1 MRLHLV
7 FIGKTQFSEMDA
19 GIRRYLD
26 RLQHYVSVDVHI
38 IKAEKISVK
47 GLEDA
52 VRERESERV
61 LKLVG
66 GRGHLVLWDQ
76 NGREL
81 ESLQLANFLKELL
94 QNSLSDV
101 WMVVGGPIGVS
112 RELREGANTVLSLS
126 RMTFPHDLARLVL
139 VEQLY
144 RAFTILK
151 GEPYHK

>member
-7 FIGKTQFSEMDA
+7 FIGKTQLLEMET
-19 GIRRYLD
+19 GIRRYLE
-26 RLQHYVSVDVHI
+26 RLQHYISVNVHI
-38 IKAEKISVK
+38 IKAEKITAK

-61 LKLVG
+61 LKLTG

-76 NGREL
+76 AGRDL
-81 ESLQLANFLKELL
+81 DSVQLAHFLKELVDRG
-94 QNSLSDV
+94 QSEV
-101 WMVVGGPIGVS
+101 WMIIGGPVGVS
-112 RELREGANTVLSLS
+112 QELRERANTMLSLS
-126 RMTFPHDLARLVL
+126 RMTLPHDLARLVL
-139 VEQLY
+139 AEQLY